1 MVEGIARLKF
11 FELKKMELIGGDS
24 EIDIIN
30 IQHVRSVLVDGI
42 QTIALRV
49 TQRKVECFPTSL
61 LLKVC

>member
-1 MVEGIARLKF
+1 MVGGIARLKF
-11 FELKKMELIGGDS
+11 FELKKMELMGGDS

-49 TQRKVECFPTSL
+49 TRRKVGLFPTSL